1 MFLYLEAATRGLRT
15 ATLLKKRLWP
25 RCFPVNFLKFLRT
38 TFFTEHVWTTA
49 SVCFIYFEVFKQFR
63 SIFFGK
69 LFEIFNIWVE
79 YQTNMFCTLILLSY
93 VKSSVYS
100 MILIIPTLLP
110 ITLSLRQNCLILV
123 LWNFSTWSQRNRS

>member
-38 TFFTEHVWTTA
+38 TFFKEHVWMTA
-49 SVCFIYFEVFKQFR
+49 SVCFIYFEFFKQFR
-63 SIFFGK
+63 SIFFRT
-69 LFEIFNIWVE
+69 LFEILNIWVE
-79 YQTNMFCTLILLSY
+79 YQTYTFCTLILLPY
-93 VKSSVYS
+93 VKSRVYS

-123 LWNFSTWSQRNRS
+123 LWKFSTWSQRNRS

>member
-1 MFLYLEAATRGLRT
+1 MFLCLEAATRGLRPS
-15 ATLLKKRLWP
+15 TLLKKRLWP

-100 MILIIPTLLP
+100 MILITPTLLP